1 MSVEIAG
8 VTWRIDGRT
17 ILDGVALTGPA
28 GGITG
33 VLGPNGSGKSSLLR
47 TLVGAL
53 DPGAGTW
60 LLDGTDLRRLS
71 RRDRARRLALVE
83 QESAADVALVVRDVV
98 LLGRTPH
105 RSRWSV
111 ENRHDDELARRAL
124 ERCGASHLADREIA
138 TLSGGERQRVHLARA
153 LAQEPR
159 LLLLDEPTN
168 HLDVAAQLAL
178 LELVAGLGVTSVVV
192 LHDLNQALRWCDH
205 VVVLDQGR
213 VVASGDP
220 ARVLTPALIE
230 AVYGVAAEVLH
241 AADGQRVLTFS
252 PLTPPPATAR

>member
-8 VTWRIDGRT
+8 VTWRIDGRA
-17 ILDGVALTGPA
+17 ILDDVALTGPA
-28 GGITG
+28 GGVTG

-47 TLVGAL
+47 TIVGAL
-53 DPGAGTW
+53 DPDAGAW

-83 QESAADVALVVRDVV
+83 QESAADVSLLALDVV

-105 RSRWSV
+105 RSRWSADS
-111 ENRHDDELARRAL
+111 RQDEEIARRAL
-124 ERCGASHLADREIA
+124 ARCGAEHLAQRDVA

-178 LELVAGLGVTSVVV
+178 LDLVAGLGVTSVVV
-192 LHDLNQALRWCDH
+192 LHDLNHALRWCDH
-205 VVVLDQGR
+205 VVVLDEGR
-213 VVASGDP
+213 VAAAGDP
-220 ARVLTPALIE
+220 ATVLTPALIAE
-230 AVYGVAAEVLH
+230 VYGVAAEILLDR
-241 AADGQRVLTFS
+241 DGRPVLTFS
-252 PLTPPPATAR
+252 PLTAAEGGNR

>member
-8 VTWRIDGRT
+8 VTWRIDGRA
-17 ILDGVALTGPA
+17 ILDDVALTGPA
-28 GGITG
+28 GGVTG

-47 TLVGAL
+47 TIVGAL
-53 DPGAGTW
+53 DPDAGAW

-83 QESAADVALVVRDVV
+83 QESAADVSLLALDVV

-105 RSRWSV
+105 RSRWSADS
-111 ENRHDDELARRAL
+111 RQDEEIARRAL
-124 ERCGASHLADREIA
+124 ERCGAEHLAQRDVA

-168 HLDVAAQLAL
+168 HLALTLVDELLAALADWPGA
-178 LELVAGLGVTSVVV
+178 V
-192 LHDLNQALRWCDH
+192 
-205 VVVLDQGR
+205 
-213 VVASGDP
+213 VVASHDRWLRTHWDG
-220 ARVLTPALIE
+220 E
-230 AVYGVAAEVLH
+230 VAALRTGPGSLE
-241 AADGQRVLTFS
+241 A
-252 PLTPPPATAR
+252 